1 MQRTTTTD
9 LVVVGAGTAGLPA
22 AIEAAAHGLR
32 VTVVEKGD
40 RPGGTLWRS
49 WAQLSAGGTALQ
61 RAKGIRDSPDLHFDD
76 VMRIS
81 RNTADPELVRLAV
94 DHAPATIEWL
104 MASGFDMDPDAPA
117 VLHFHEPYLLPRTY
131 WGRNAGRSV
140 LEVLLPAFEK
150 ACAGSVT
157 LALGTELVAFR
168 TAERAVETG
177 KPGEPRVAGVT
188 VRDPDGTFREIDA
201 TNVILTS
208 GGYAGNPELFPRL
221 TSGAPL
227 AGPASPG
234 AEGSGIL
241 AAVDAGGRV
250 RGQDRFLPTYGGV
263 LRSGSTWE
271 TVGLDD
277 YPALTPQARA
287 PWEIHV
293 NTRGERFVAEDAPSV
308 DDRENALLAQ
318 PELKF
323 WVVYDAAIRR
333 SAPALFPTWD
343 ETELDRAFDDHP
355 SFVTALD
362 LTTLA
367 RAAGMDP
374 GVLADTVAAYN
385 TAVAS
390 GDDPFGRAHLPAPIA
405 EPPYYAVLNHGT
417 TLKSPAGLAVDSRLR
432 VIGPD
437 GPFANLWAA
446 GEVIGGSTL
455 SGKSFVSGMSV
466 TPALGF
472 GRMLGRRAAGATTD
486 PGSM

>member
-1 MQRTTTTD
+1 MQRTTTAD

-61 RAKGIRDSPDLHFDD
+61 RARGIDDSPDLHFDD

-81 RNTADPELVRLAV
+81 RNTADPHLVRLAV

-104 MASGFDMDPDAPA
+104 MASGFDMHPDAPA

-131 WGRNAGRSV
+131 WGRDGGRSV
-140 LEVLLPAFEK
+140 LEVLLPAFER

-157 LALGTELVAFR
+157 MEYGAELVAFR
-168 TAERAVETG
+168 VAG
-177 KPGEPRVAGVT
+177 PGRVAGVT
-188 VRDPDGTFREIDA
+188 IRDRDGAFQDVDA
-201 TNVILTS
+201 ENVILTS

-227 AGPASPG
+227 AGPASPD
-234 AEGSGIL
+234 AAGSGL
-241 AAVDAGGRV
+241 MAAVAAGGRV
-250 RGQDRFLPTYGGV
+250 RGQERFLPTYGGV
-263 LRSGSTWE
+263 LREGSTWE

-277 YPALTPQARA
+277 YPALTPQSRP

-318 PELKF
+318 PGLRF

-343 ETELDRAFDDHP
+343 DAGLDRAFEGHP
-355 SFVTALD
+355 SFVAAGD
-362 LTTLA
+362 LTELA

-374 GVLADTVAAYN
+374 GRLNGTVALYN
-385 TAVAS
+385 AAVAS
-390 GDDPFGRAHLPAPIA
+390 GADPLGRVHLPAPIA

-417 TLKSPAGLAVDSRLR
+417 TLKSPAGLAVDGRLR
-432 VIGPD
+432 VLGPE

-455 SGKSFVSGMSV
+455 SGRSFVSGMSV

-472 GRMLGRRAAGATTD
+472 GRMLGRRAAGVTTD